1 MRPGGHAGHP
11 DKADDIALPDPRTLL
26 QAAGKPAEMTVGGGV
41 FLIML
46 DLDVVAVARNLAG
59 EGNDAVP
66 GGVDRRSNHRA
77 EIDAAMHA
85 AVAEDR
91 VEAHAE
97 AGGQSGTVDRSTQQ
111 WLADVFAHS
120 IEKAGLTIRRRVA
133 VEPQPRAAQDHLA
146 VEESPDS
153 GCFAGLIMDAF
164 VYRAERIAGMDVT
177 LKVDIV
183 AESPDHFAD

>member
-11 DKADDIALPDPRTLL
+11 DKGDDIALPDPRPVM

-46 DLDVVAVARNLAG
+46 NLDVVAVARNPAG
-59 EGNDAVP
+59 AGNDAVP
-66 GGVDRRSNHRA
+66 GGVDGSPNHRS

-85 AVAEDR
+85 AIAEDR
-91 VEAHAE
+91 VEPHAE
-97 AGGQSGTVDRSTQQ
+97 AGGQSGAVDRSTQQ

-146 VEESPDS
+146 VEEPPDP
-153 GCFAGLIMDAF
+153 GRFAGLIMDAF
-164 VYRAERIAGMDVT
+164 V
-177 LKVDIV
+177 
-183 AESPDHFAD
+183 